1 MAASGSRGGADE
13 HLQSKGPA
21 YAAEAGEEM
30 SAYAGARSAKESIA
44 VLAGSGA
51 RMAVAIDELV
61 KVVTVMNIALE
72 ALACDLIALKERVD
86 AQDASVEPY
95 DGPTFEEVLPDAGLD

>member
-1 MAASGSRGGADE
+1 
-13 HLQSKGPA
+13 
-21 YAAEAGEEM
+21 M
-30 SAYAGARSAKESIA
+30 SAYAGARSTRESIA

-61 KVVTVMNIALE
+61 KVVTTMNIALE

-86 AQDASVEPY
+86 ALDTHP
-95 DGPTFEEVLPDAGLD
+95 DDRDDLTFEEVLPHAGLD